1 MNALT
6 DVEISRALN
15 ALSTTLRDQRPE
27 RFDAARCERI
37 VLGALAN
44 EPKLRALAT
53 GAESGELH
61 RREDD
66 RLIATIERT
75 DGQWTVIRKMRAGE
89 SDWALPEPAH
99 AEQSARDESAGED
112 EE

>member
-1 MNALT
+1 MSALT

-27 RFDAARCERI
+27 QFDAGRCERI

-53 GAESGELH
+53 GAETGEL
-61 RREDD
+61 RRRQDD
-66 RLIATIERT
+66 RLIATIERSA
-75 DGQWTVIRKMRAGE
+75 GRWTVIRKMRAGE
-89 SDWALPEPAH
+89 LDWALPEPAH
-99 AEQSARDESAGED
+99 AERKHEQCQGGE
-112 EE
+112 E